1 MAERSW
7 EEIARV
13 PGAFSSSVGEE
24 KGPVGAALVKQ
35 AELGQGQGSSVA

>member
-13 PGAFSSSVGEE
+13 PGAFSSSVGED
-24 KGPVGAALVKQ
+24 KAPVGAALAKQ
-35 AELGQGQGSSVA
+35 AELGQGQDSNVA